1 MKIQKT
7 NRLQNTINFKARE
20 YALIRT
26 VLKNGE
32 QQVFSAYRLD
42 YSDRTF
48 LEKMSSNI
56 RLKTLTEIQH
66 YPDKILRSWKK
77 IINNA
82 VLMAGF
88 NEPEHSF
95 LLVKEKTPCAIM
107 NYKSMPECYL
117 DNIASWPVSKN
128 NNVKLAGASMF
139 KLLFHNCEKANTQKI
154 GLDVMPNS
162 CINLR
167 KYYANMGFEPNP
179 NKEKFI
185 TDMFISRTKMLEIS
199 KQMDSFIKIKEIENP
214 KTINPSKV
222 LNIKFLQPQAKQ

>member
-1 MKIQKT
+1 ML
-7 NRLQNTINFKARE
+7 NRFRYCQRIKCINVDDAPRQFPHSFR
-20 YALIRT
+20 
-26 VLKNGE
+26 
-32 QQVFSAYRLD
+32 
-42 YSDRTF
+42 
-48 LEKMSSNI
+48 
-56 RLKTLTEIQH
+56 
-66 YPDKILRSWKK
+66 

-82 VLMAGF
+82 IMMATF
-88 NEPEHSF
+88 DEPQCSF
-95 LLVKEKTPCAIM
+95 LLAKGKKPFSIM
-107 NYKSMPECYL
+107 SYKNLPDCYL

-128 NNVKLAGASMF
+128 NYVKLAGASMF